1 MSGVARAR
9 LAQERKDWRKD
20 KPFGFM
26 ARPESADDGS
36 VNLMKWKCFVPGKK
50 GTDWEGGFYPL
61 TMEFTEDYPAKP
73 PKCKFPEGFFHP
85 NIYPSGTVCL
95 SILNEDEGWK
105 PSITVK
111 QILLGI
117 QELLDTPNDKSP
129 AQSEAY
135 CVFTQQLSEYRKR
148 VRKQAEKFPPPN

>member
-1 MSGVARAR
+1 LQGQQYAV
-9 LAQERKDWRKD
+9 L
-20 KPFGFM
+20 
-26 ARPESADDGS
+26 
-36 VNLMKWKCFVPGKK
+36 FV
-50 GTDWEGGFYPL
+50 L
-61 TMEFTEDYPAKP
+61 
-73 PKCKFPEGFFHP
+73 CC
-85 NIYPSGTVCL
+85 VVL
-95 SILNEDEGWK
+95 QDEGWK

-117 QELLDTPNDKSP
+117 QVRAGSGGGGQAARQDSTELQFSRLPLVGCPNFAAAAAAPCLPATTHQQQELLDTPNDKSP